1 LISWFS
7 NKASLLLYF
16 TKYTKEI
23 RRRIRK
29 AGNARYVQ
37 QRPKR
42 KTIKWF
48 SANGV
53 PNITA

>member
-1 LISWFS
+1 MNQEEGLVGPVRPQMSR
-7 NKASLLLYF
+7 KM
-16 TKYTKEI
+16 EI

-29 AGNARYVQ
+29 AGNVRYVQ